1 LATECIA
8 VNRDKIA
15 HEIVEDEVIIINL
28 ETGAYYH
35 LRETGVDVWRAI
47 EQGASREQLI
57 EALAE
62 RSGAGRDAA
71 KEAASAFVDELARE
85 EIVVFEPGDGASPPL
100 ELGAPGKKLSLDTL
114 QLAKYTNMSDL
125 LLLDPIHDVDE
136 QGWPHRRAE

>member
-1 LATECIA
+1 MATERIA

-47 EQGASREQLI
+47 EQGASRDQLI

-85 EIVVFEPGDGASPPL
+85 EIVIFEPGAGNQPL
-100 ELGAPGKKLSLDTL
+100 ALGAPGKKLSLDTL

-136 QGWPHRRAE
+136 QGWPHRRPE